1 MIRAALDRILYGIAV
16 VAVRGLFRTVEVVGL
31 ERIPRDRPVLLVAN
45 HFNGAIDA
53 LMLVTALRRVPRFV
67 AKATLWN
74 VLPARPFLALAGL
87 VPVHRPED
95 ARGVE
100 GNVATFAR
108 AAQVLQNPRGVLA
121 VFPEGTTHDKLEL
134 ARLRTGA
141 ARIALGARAA
151 GVEHIAVVPVGLT
164 FEDKLAVRSRALVRV
179 GRPIDVDT
187 EAAGLVGTAEQADPE
202 ARETVRRL
210 TARIGAR
217 LAQVTPRYASP
228 LERSVLGMA
237 AEIRL
242 RSELDSP
249 GALVPLSSREPL
261 AQALARAPTKERS
274 GVLEE
279 LGLYN
284 LYLDVFRLRDDQLV
298 PRVRRRWLLT
308 RALRLTLYVGALGVV
323 MIVGAAVNVVP
334 ALIVASAGRRPAA
347 PVTKGTVRMLVALVV
362 FPPVWIAAAVAL
374 PVTGFGPTA
383 LAVLLWPVAGAIAVG
398 GIERAVRLVQAWT
411 GWVGFRNARGA
422 MGELFETRGK
432 LCDAV
437 DRGLDAVSEDA
448 AAIAEL
454 RPLSDEAA
462 G

>member
-1 MIRAALDRILYGIAV
+1 MIRRALDRILYGIAM

-31 ERIPRDRPVLLVAN
+31 ERIPRDRPVLIVAN

-53 LMLVTALRRVPRFV
+53 LMLVMALRRVPRFV
-67 AKATLWN
+67 AKATLWD

-87 VPVHRPED
+87 VPVQRPED
-95 ARGVE
+95 AHGVE

-108 AAQVLQNPRGVLA
+108 AAQVLRKGRVLA
-121 VFPEGTTHDKLEL
+121 VFPEGTTHDNLEL

-151 GVEHIAVVPVGLT
+151 GVEQIAIVPVGLT

-179 GRPIDVDT
+179 GHPIDVDA
-187 EAAGLVGTAEQADPE
+187 EAAGFLGTADQADPE

-210 TARIGAR
+210 TARIGTR
-217 LAQVTPRYASP
+217 LARVTPRYDSP

-237 AEIRL
+237 AEMRL
-242 RSELDSP
+242 RSALDSP

-261 AQALARAPTKERS
+261 AQALARAPDPERS
-274 GVLEE
+274 AVLEH

-298 PRVRRRWLLT
+298 PRVQRRWLLT
-308 RALRLTLYVGALGVV
+308 RALRLTVYVAVLGIV
-323 MIVGAAVNVVP
+323 MLVGAAVNVIP
-334 ALIVASAGRRPAA
+334 ALAVASAGRRPAA
-347 PVTKGTVRMLVALVV
+347 PVTKGTVRMLVALVA
-362 FPPVWIAAAVAL
+362 FPPFWIAAAVAL
-374 PVTGFGPTA
+374 PVTGVWPTA
-383 LAVLLWPVAGAIAVG
+383 LAVALWPVAGAIAVG

-422 MGELFETRGK
+422 MKDLFDTRGK
-432 LCDAV
+432 LSAAV
-437 DRGLDAVSEDA
+437 DRALDAVSEDA
-448 AAIAEL
+448 AAIADL

>member
-1 MIRAALDRILYGIAV
+1 VIRAALDRILYGIAV

-31 ERIPRDRPVLLVAN
+31 QRIPRDRPVLLVAN

-74 VLPARPFLALAGL
+74 VLPARPFLTLAGL

-108 AAQVLQNPRGVLA
+108 AAQVLRNRRGVLA
-121 VFPEGTTHDKLEL
+121 LFPEGTTHDRLEL

-151 GVEHIAVVPVGLT
+151 GVENIAVVPVGLT
-164 FEDKLAVRSRALVRV
+164 YEDKLAVRSRALVRV
-179 GRPIDVDT
+179 GRPIDVDA
-187 EAAGLVGTAEQADPE
+187 EAAGLLGTAEQDDPE

-210 TARIGAR
+210 TDRIGAR
-217 LAQVTPRYASP
+217 LAQVTPRYDSP

-242 RSELDSP
+242 RSELDAP
-249 GALVPLSSREPL
+249 GEIVPLSSREPL

-274 GVLEE
+274 AVLDH

-298 PRVRRRWLLT
+298 PQVRRRWLLT
-308 RALRLTLYVGALGVV
+308 RALRLTVYVGVLGIV
-323 MIVGAAVNVVP
+323 MLVGAAVNLVP

-347 PVTKGTVRMLVALVV
+347 PVTKGTVRMLVALLV
-362 FPPVWIAAAVAL
+362 FPPAWIAAATLA
-374 PVTGFGPTA
+374 PVTGVGPTA
-383 LAVLLWPVAGAIAVG
+383 LAVLLWPVAGAITVG

-422 MGELFETRGK
+422 MRELFHIRGK
-432 LCDAV
+432 LCLAV
-437 DRGLDAVSEDA
+437 DRALDAVSEDA

>member
-1 MIRAALDRILYGIAV
+1 MIRGALDRILYGIAV

-31 ERIPRDRPVLLVAN
+31 DRIPRDRPVLIVAN

-53 LMLVTALRRVPRFV
+53 LMLVMALRRVPRFV
-67 AKATLWN
+67 AKATLWD
-74 VLPARPFLALAGL
+74 VLSARPFLALAGL

-95 ARGVE
+95 AHGVE

-108 AAQVLQNPRGVLA
+108 AAQVLRDRRVLA

-151 GVEHIAVVPVGLT
+151 GVEQIAIVPIGLT

-179 GRPIDVDT
+179 GEPIDLDN
-187 EAAGLVGTAEQADPE
+187 EAAGFLGTADQDDPE

-210 TARIGAR
+210 TAGIGRR
-217 LAQVTPRYASP
+217 LAQVTPRYESA

-237 AEIRL
+237 AEMRL

-249 GALVPLSSREPL
+249 GALVRLSSREPL
-261 AQALARAPTKERS
+261 AQALARAPTTERNA
-274 GVLEE
+274 VLEH

-298 PRVRRRWLLT
+298 PRVQRRWLLT
-308 RALRLTLYVGALGVV
+308 RALRLTVYVGVLGIV
-323 MIVGAAVNVVP
+323 MLAGAAVNLIP
-334 ALIVASAGRRPAA
+334 ALVVASAGRRPAA
-347 PVTKGTVRMLVALVV
+347 PVTKGTVRMLVALVM
-362 FPPVWIAAAVAL
+362 FPPFWIAAAVAL
-374 PVTGFGPTA
+374 PVTGVAPTA

-422 MGELFETRGK
+422 MKELFDTRGK
-432 LCDAV
+432 LSAAV
-437 DRGLDAVSEDA
+437 DCALDAVSEDA
-448 AAIAEL
+448 AVIADL
-454 RPLSDEAA
+454 RPLSHEDA

>member
-1 MIRAALDRILYGIAV
+1 MIRRALDRILYAIAV

-31 ERIPRDRPVLLVAN
+31 ERIPRDRPVLIVAN

-74 VLPARPFLALAGL
+74 VMIARPFLALAGL

-95 ARGVE
+95 AHGVE
-100 GNVATFAR
+100 GNVATFER
-108 AAQVLQNPRGVLA
+108 AAQVLRNRRVLA

-151 GVEHIAVVPVGLT
+151 GVEQIVVVPVGLT

-179 GRPIDVDT
+179 GQPIDLDT
-187 EAAGLVGTAEQADPE
+187 EAAGFLGTADQADPE

-210 TARIGAR
+210 TARIGTR
-217 LAQVTPRYASP
+217 LAQVTPRYDSP
-228 LERSVLGMA
+228 LQRSVLGVA

-242 RSELDSP
+242 RSVLDSP

-261 AQALARAPTKERS
+261 AQALARAPDRERS
-274 GVLEE
+274 AVLEH

-308 RALRLTLYVGALGVV
+308 RALRLTVYVGVLGIV
-323 MIVGAAVNVVP
+323 MLVGAAVNLIP
-334 ALIVASAGRRPAA
+334 ALLVASAGRRPAA
-347 PVTKGTVRMLVALVV
+347 PVTKGTVRMLVALVA
-362 FPPVWIAAAVAL
+362 FPPFWIAAAVAL
-374 PVTGFGPTA
+374 PLTGVGPSA

-422 MGELFETRGK
+422 MKELFDTRGK
-432 LCDAV
+432 LSVAV
-437 DRGLDAVSEDA
+437 DHALDAVSEDA
-448 AAIAEL
+448 ALIAEL
-454 RPLSDEAA
+454 RPLSDEAV